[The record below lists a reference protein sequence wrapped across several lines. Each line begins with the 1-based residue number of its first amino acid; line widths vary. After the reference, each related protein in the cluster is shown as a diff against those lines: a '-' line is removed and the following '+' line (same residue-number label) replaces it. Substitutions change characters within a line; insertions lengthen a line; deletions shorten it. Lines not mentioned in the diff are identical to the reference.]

1 MARRTID
8 ELKAE
13 GYGPI
18 QIEVIKQGYSSG
30 IDPSPYMDPRF
41 TWEQM
46 MEIKE
51 GIIADIDISMYA
63 LPETSAVSMRHI
75 KEALIANSGQE
86 EIKDQELIHK
96 RLVNLS
102 LFLGIAGVV
111 ALAAFLL
118 FSFKDSLALVVSA
131 LSIQLKEDEI
141 TLEYQSP
148 FNAADY
154 IENYTE
160 GRNVR
165 VILPENVDTSVL
177 GSQTAVYKV
186 TNGIRTASRSLIV
199 NVVDSEP
206 PVLSFTT
213 NKVTIKAGDM
223 FSGKNYI
230 DSATDNYDGDLKSSV
245 IYSTLDPDLEKQKIR
260 YEVSDSSGNKA
271 ENSLLVLI
279 EPLMATQQEE
289 EHDPEETVQSEEK
302 PQQSKPAAT
311 PAPTA
316 APAPV
321 ATPQPP
327 VQYEEYDETFSYEEN
342 GGVTTCTVHHGSN
355 GSTSQSCE
363 WIGPWE
369 EYD

>member
-1 MARRTID
+1 MVQREID

-13 GYGPI
+13 GFAPM
-18 QIEVIKQGYSSG
+18 QIEVIKQGYDSG

-41 TWEQM
+41 SWEQM

-63 LPETSAVSMRHI
+63 LPDTSAENMGHI
-75 KEALIANSGQE
+75 KERLIEMSGKE
-86 EIKDQELIHK
+86 EIENQELIHK
-96 RLVNLS
+96 RLVNLL
-102 LFLGIAGVV
+102 LFFGIAGAV
-111 ALAAFLL
+111 AMTAFLL
-118 FSFKDSLALVVSA
+118 FSFKDTLALVVSN
-131 LSIQLKEDEI
+131 LSIELSEEEVTI
-141 TLEYQSP
+141 EYQSP

-154 IENYTE
+154 IDSYSE

-165 VILPENVDTSVL
+165 VILPDNIDTTVL

-206 PVLSFTT
+206 PTLSFNTS
-213 NKVTIKAGDM
+213 KVTVKAGDM

-230 DSATDNYDGDLKSSV
+230 DSATDNYDGDLKDSV
-245 IYSTLDPDLEKQKIR
+245 ICSTLDPDLEKQKIH
-260 YEVSDSSGNKA
+260 YEVTDSSGNKA
-271 ENSLLVLI
+271 ENTLLVLI
-279 EPLMATQQEE
+279 EPLMSMKQEE
-289 EHDPEETVQSEEK
+289 SNDTEEPSAPEDN
-302 PQQSKPAAT
+302 QQQTKPAAT
-311 PAPTA
+311 PAPA
-316 APAPV
+316 ASQVPA
-321 ATPQPP
+321 ATPQPE
-327 VQYEEYDETFSYEEN
+327 VHYEEYDETFSYEEN